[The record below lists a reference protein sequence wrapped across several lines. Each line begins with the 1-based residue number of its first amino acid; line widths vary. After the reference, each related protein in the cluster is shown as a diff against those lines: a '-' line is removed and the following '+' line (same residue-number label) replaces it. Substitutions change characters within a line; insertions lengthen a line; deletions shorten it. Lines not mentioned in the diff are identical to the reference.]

1 MLAIEAQN
9 IHKAFGDNKVL
20 RGINLVANKG
30 EVVSILGTS
39 GSGKSTF
46 LRCLNLLERPDH
58 GVLKTNEEEITFQ
71 NADMSIPQKTLIN
84 IRSKMA
90 MVFQQ
95 FNLWTHMTILE
106 NIIEAPIHVLKMPKD
121 KAVAIGEQLLQK
133 VGLQQHSHKF
143 PNTLSGGQ
151 KQRAAI
157 ARALAISPEVLLF
170 DEPTSALDPELVNE
184 VLKVMQDLAKEQ
196 RTMIVVTHEIGF
208 ARDVSDKV
216 VFFDQGKIAEM
227 GKPTDILNKPKTD
240 RLQQFLSHV

>member
-46 LRCLNLLERPDH
+46 LRCLNLLERPDQ
-58 GVLKTNEEEITFQ
+58 GILKTNEEEIIFQ

-106 NIIEAPIHVLKMPKD
+106 NIIEAPIHVLKIPKD
-121 KAVAIGEQLLQK
+121 KAIAIGEQLLQK